1 MIHLKHAKVNYFDYD
16 SYGFRYKMPRIAFV
30 HKVNEILSRLH
41 PRKDYTLHRV
51 TLSSI
56 CL

>member
-1 MIHLKHAKVNYFDYD
+1 MIHLKHVKVNYFDYD